1 MKTIVMLGVNLL
13 GCLFCLVL
21 ARAAEPWRVETAGE
35 VWRVKGKIKKDTDI
49 SGAVAVSSK
58 VGLLV
63 SDETRAVQFF
73 QYDREAARI
82 VAGESVN
89 LMSMEGAEF
98 DLEGISLSSDGRSVY
113 VTGSHGLGRKS
124 GAAAPERER
133 VFRLPISAGTLR
145 EKLFQDTTLLPVLM
159 ANEKLRDAVRIHQ
172 DKGGLDMEGLA
183 ERDGSLF
190 FGVRSPSVAGQAF
203 VVEVRADE
211 LFADPLKSVQ
221 RTHELS
227 LGEGRGIRDLARVSD
242 GFLVVAGPAGSSE
255 DQGGFTLHHWAGPN
269 QALVRV
275 GSVPAVGKAEGVMV
289 IEETAAFVDVVM
301 FFDGSEN
308 GGATALRLVK
318 STQD

>member
-1 MKTIVMLGVNLL
+1 M
-13 GCLFCLVL
+13 
-21 ARAAEPWRVETAGE
+21 AGE

-49 SGAVAVSSK
+49 SGAVAVSAK

-73 QYDREAARI
+73 QYDREAAKI

-89 LMSMEGAEF
+89 LMSMEGTEF

-124 GAAAPERER
+124 GAIAPERER

-172 DKGGLDMEGLA
+172 DNGGLDMEGLA

-221 RTHELS
+221 RTHELP

-255 DQGGFTLHHWAGPN
+255 DKSGFTLHHWAGPN
-269 QALVRV
+269 QALVTV
-275 GSVPAVGKAEGVMV
+275 GGVPAGGKAEGVMV
-289 IEETAAFVDVVM
+289 IEETAAFVDVVV

-308 GGATALRLVK
+308 GGATPLRLVK
-318 STQD
+318 PIQN